1 MISRK
6 CVLIL
11 IMMLGIVYQTF
22 GTTEDS
28 YRNLLALNFPYD
40 RGVVRRYDALNF
52 VSFLE
57 IILINV

>member
-6 CVLIL
+6 CVIIL

-22 GTTEDS
+22 GITEDS

-40 RGVVRRYDALNF
+40 RGMVRKYDALNF
-52 VSFLE
+52 VLF
-57 IILINV
+57 